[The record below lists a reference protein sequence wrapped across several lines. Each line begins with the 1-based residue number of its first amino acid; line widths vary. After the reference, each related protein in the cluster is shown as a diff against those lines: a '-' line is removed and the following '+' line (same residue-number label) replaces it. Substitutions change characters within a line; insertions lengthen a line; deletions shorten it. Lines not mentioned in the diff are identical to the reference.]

1 MEQLEFFDI
10 PSPCIRVC
18 EVDEKGYCRG
28 CMRNRDER
36 FRWLEMAP
44 AEKLHVIQLC
54 KMRYRRKMA
63 KKQTAGDKDK
73 HSPDTPQRDLF

>member
-36 FRWLEMAP
+36 LRWLKMSS
-44 AEKLHVIQLC
+44 AEKIHVIQLC

-63 KKQTAGDKDK
+63 KKQTAGHLDK
-73 HSPDTPQRDLF
+73 HDSQSPQRDLF

>member
-18 EVDEKGYCRG
+18 EADEKGYCRG

-36 FRWLEMAP
+36 LRWLKMAP
-44 AEKLHVIQLC
+44 AEKLHVIKLC

-63 KKQTAGDKDK
+63 KKHASGETEDIAPE
-73 HSPDTPQRDLF
+73 SPQRDLF